1 VLFNIKWIDGG
12 TKVYTLTASQP
23 SVFLF
28 GGANDERE
36 SMEIAKAYLG
46 LGIEHILSGW
56 DHLCFVF
63 SLLLLV
69 SFKKRLISTITFFTL
84 AHSITLALSALDIF
98 TLRSAPVEVAI
109 ALSIMISAALNLQTR
124 IQWSPWK
131 LAFIFGLIH
140 GMGFANGLRELG
152 LSQTY
157 FIETV
162 LAFNVGV
169 ELGQI
174 AAVVA
179 VGIPI
184 ILLAK
189 QVRTKQ
195 LVMTYGSWGVLLVS
209 GIWLVQRL
217 MD

>member
-1 VLFNIKWIDGG
+1 
-12 TKVYTLTASQP
+12 
-23 SVFLF
+23 
-28 GGANDERE
+28 
-36 SMEIAKAYLG
+36 
-46 LGIEHILSGW
+46 
-56 DHLCFVF
+56 
-63 SLLLLV
+63 
-69 SFKKRLISTITFFTL
+69 
-84 AHSITLALSALDIF
+84 
-98 TLRSAPVEVAI
+98 
-109 ALSIMISAALNLQTR
+109 
-124 IQWSPWK
+124 
-131 LAFIFGLIH
+131 
-140 GMGFANGLRELG
+140 
-152 LSQTY
+152 
-157 FIETV
+157 V

-209 GIWLVQRL
+209 GTWLVQRL

>member
-1 VLFNIKWIDGG
+1 
-12 TKVYTLTASQP
+12 
-23 SVFLF
+23 
-28 GGANDERE
+28 
-36 SMEIAKAYLG
+36 
-46 LGIEHILSGW
+46 
-56 DHLCFVF
+56 
-63 SLLLLV
+63 
-69 SFKKRLISTITFFTL
+69 
-84 AHSITLALSALDIF
+84 
-98 TLRSAPVEVAI
+98 
-109 ALSIMISAALNLQTR
+109 
-124 IQWSPWK
+124 
-131 LAFIFGLIH
+131 
-140 GMGFANGLRELG
+140 MGFANGLRELG

-209 GIWLVQRL
+209 GTWLVQRL

>member
-1 VLFNIKWIDGG
+1 
-12 TKVYTLTASQP
+12 
-23 SVFLF
+23 
-28 GGANDERE
+28 
-36 SMEIAKAYLG
+36 
-46 LGIEHILSGW
+46 
-56 DHLCFVF
+56 
-63 SLLLLV
+63 
-69 SFKKRLISTITFFTL
+69 
-84 AHSITLALSALDIF
+84 
-98 TLRSAPVEVAI
+98 
-109 ALSIMISAALNLQTR
+109 
-124 IQWSPWK
+124 

-184 ILLAK
+184 ILLAR
-189 QVRTKQ
+189 QARTKQ
-195 LVMTYGSWGVLLVS
+195 LVMTYGSWGVLLIS

>member
-1 VLFNIKWIDGG
+1 
-12 TKVYTLTASQP
+12 
-23 SVFLF
+23 
-28 GGANDERE
+28 
-36 SMEIAKAYLG
+36 
-46 LGIEHILSGW
+46 
-56 DHLCFVF
+56 
-63 SLLLLV
+63 
-69 SFKKRLISTITFFTL
+69 
-84 AHSITLALSALDIF
+84 
-98 TLRSAPVEVAI
+98 
-109 ALSIMISAALNLQTR
+109 
-124 IQWSPWK
+124 
-131 LAFIFGLIH
+131 
-140 GMGFANGLRELG
+140 

-195 LVMTYGSWGVLLVS
+195 LVMTYGSWGVLLIS